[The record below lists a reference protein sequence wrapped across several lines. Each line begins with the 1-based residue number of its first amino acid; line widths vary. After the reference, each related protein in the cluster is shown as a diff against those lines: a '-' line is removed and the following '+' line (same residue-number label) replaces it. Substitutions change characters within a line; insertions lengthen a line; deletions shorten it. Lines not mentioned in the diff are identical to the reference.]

1 MLMNSITLAFIGDA
15 VYEVYIRDFLVKKYG
30 TKVNDLQKK
39 SLDYVSAKS
48 QRKHLEKL
56 IASNFLSEEEIEI
69 FKRGRNAHGGKSK
82 SSDIITYKIATG
94 LESLIG
100 YLHLKNK
107 EDRVKEIMEFIVR
120 D

>member
-1 MLMNSITLAFIGDA
+1 MNSITLAFIGDA

-56 IASNFLSEEEIEI
+56 IASNFLNEEEIEI

-82 SSDIITYKIATG
+82 NSDIITYKIATG
-94 LESLIG
+94 LEALIG
-100 YLHLKNK
+100 YLHLNKK
-107 EDRVKEIMEFIVR
+107 EDRIKEIIEFIVR

>member
-1 MLMNSITLAFIGDA
+1 MNSITLAFIGDA